1 MTVSVD
7 LSRVSCMTVNLFNI
21 YFEKLHEKL
30 HERQKQVNPYSS
42 ASKVF
47 REGNFGGINEMP
59 FLVRKFLA
67 SAKLLRALIK
77 QHAVSVR
84 RTIPTFHF
92 PAGAAANILSILNIL
107 RAVRC

>member
-7 LSRVSCMTVNLFNI
+7 FSRVSCMTVNLFNI
-21 YFEKLHEKL
+21 YFEKLHE
-30 HERQKQVNPYSS
+30 RQTQVNPYSS

-47 REGNFGGINEMP
+47 SEGNFGGINEMP
-59 FLVRKFLA
+59 FLVRKFPA
-67 SAKLLRALIK
+67 SAKLLSALIK

-92 PAGAAANILSILNIL
+92 PAGAANILSILNIL
-107 RAVRC
+107 RGVRC